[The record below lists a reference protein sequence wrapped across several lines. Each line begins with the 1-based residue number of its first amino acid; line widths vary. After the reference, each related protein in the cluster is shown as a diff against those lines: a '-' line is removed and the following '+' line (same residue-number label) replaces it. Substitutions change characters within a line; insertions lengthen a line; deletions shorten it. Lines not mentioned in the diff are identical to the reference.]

1 MSIQFIEQVVELT
14 NIERAKAGLSPL
26 ELNNRLLNAAQ
37 DHSNDMAQDDFFSH
51 TGADGS
57 SIGDRVR
64 ASGYQYSTTG
74 ENIAAGQTTP
84 AQVVEGWMNSPGHR
98 ANILNPNY
106 TEIGVGYEYLQND
119 TGSVNYNHYWTQ
131 VFGTPLNNNSAGSTP
146 TPTPKP
152 TPTQPEPVEIEVEAV
167 EEVSKPTPTPSQPEP
182 VEIEVEAVEKVSNPK
197 TEEISDPL
205 IENTTDNGQ
214 SKSIDDINNNNDVF
228 NSNNSAPSE
237 ISYSYSVSFNGYSD
251 SLTGKTNNLALSG
264 DSATDSLKNFGKVRS
279 ASRYIEQYQDDF
291 SQLLKDSSLGSAMDI
306 QENSD
311 LVDLVEDISNSDL
324 TQSQKNL
331 ALKMLDSFI

>member
-14 NIERAKAGLSPL
+14 NIERAKAGLQPL
-26 ELNNRLLNAAQ
+26 ELNNQLLNAAQ

-131 VFGTPLNNNSAGSTP
+131 VFGTPLNNNAGSRSTQ
-146 TPTPKP
+146 TPK
-152 TPTQPEPVEIEVEAV
+152 
-167 EEVSKPTPTPSQPEP
+167 PTPSQPEP
-182 VEIEVEAVEKVSNPK
+182 VEIEVEAVDKVSNPK
-197 TEEISDPL
+197 TEEISEPL

-214 SKSIDDINNNNDVF
+214 SKSIDDVNNNNDVF

-264 DSATDSLKNFGKVRS
+264 DSATDSLNNFGKVRS
-279 ASRYIEQYQDDF
+279 ASRYIKQYQDDF
-291 SQLLKDSSLGSAMDI
+291 LQLLKDSSLGSAMDI
-306 QENSD
+306 QENLD

-331 ALKMLDSFI
+331 AFKMLDLFI

>member
-1 MSIQFIEQVVELT
+1 MSTQFIEQVVELT
-14 NIERAKAGLSPL
+14 NIERAKAGLQPL
-26 ELNNRLLNAAQ
+26 ELNNQLLNAAQ

-131 VFGTPLNNNSAGSTP
+131 VFGTPLNNNAGSRSTQ
-146 TPTPKP
+146 TPKP
-152 TPTQPEPVEIEVEAV
+152 TPSQPEPVEIEVEAV
-167 EEVSKPTPTPSQPEP
+167 EEVSKPTPTPTQPEP
-182 VEIEVEAVEKVSNPK
+182 VEIEVEAVDKVSNPK
-197 TEEISDPL
+197 TEEISEPL

-214 SKSIDDINNNNDVF
+214 SKSIDDVNNNNDVF

-237 ISYSYSVSFNGYSD
+237 ISYSYLVFFNGYSD
-251 SLTGKTNNLALSG
+251 SLTGKTNNLTLSG
-264 DSATDSLKNFGKVRS
+264 DSATDSLNNFGKLRS
-279 ASRYIEQYQDDF
+279 ASRYIKQYQDDF

-311 LVDLVEDISNSDL
+311 FVDLVEDISNSDL
-324 TQSQKNL
+324 TQRQKNL
-331 ALKMLDSFI
+331 AFKMLDLFI